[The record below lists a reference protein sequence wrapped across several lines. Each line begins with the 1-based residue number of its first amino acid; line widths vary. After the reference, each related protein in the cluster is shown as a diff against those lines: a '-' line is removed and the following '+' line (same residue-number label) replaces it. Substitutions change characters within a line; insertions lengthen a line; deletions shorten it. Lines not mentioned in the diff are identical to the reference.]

1 MGEITF
7 VVIAFVI
14 AMIWMNIAT
23 GRIPKTGR
31 EGITEGKAVS
41 AVIVNENK
49 AADRCATMKL
59 VGDDGRKYQVKMSP
73 TEAHLW
79 IKGDRVKILISEVN
93 DAKYRVLFNDYF
105 RGNEDRLRV
114 KAKELLEKK
123 VSLKFFAARFVKY
136 TEESLEIFKKSKLES
151 QRLFVFITMMK
162 MLDFYT
168 VFTALFAAVALFLVK
183 SAGGGIKSW
192 FIPFVIVGAMVIFL
206 NSLVKNCVKIKT
218 EAEKSI

>member
-7 VVIAFVI
+7 IVIAFVI
-14 AMIWMNIAT
+14 AMIWMNFAT

-31 EGITEGKAVS
+31 ESITAGKEIS

-49 AADRCATMKL
+49 AAERCATMKL
-59 VGDDGRKYQVKMSP
+59 VGDNGRKYQVKMSP

-93 DAKYRVLFNDYF
+93 DSKYRVLFHDYF

-123 VSLKFFAARFVKY
+123 VSLNLFAARLVKY
-136 TEESLEIFKKSKLES
+136 TEESLEAFKRSKLES
-151 QRLFVFITMMK
+151 QRIFVFITMMK

-168 VFTALFAAVALFLVK
+168 VFTAAFAVLAFFLVN
-183 SAGGGIKSW
+183 SVGEGFKSW
-192 FIPFVIVGAMVIFL
+192 FVPLIIIGAMVIFL
-206 NSLVKNCVKIKT
+206 NSLVKTCVKIKT
-218 EAEKSI
+218 EAEKSA